1 MRVFEKLIMILPIY
15 QYGHKVLRQPSVE
28 IDASYPNLK
37 ELIENMWDTMYKAEG
52 CGLAAPQIGLN
63 IRLFVVDANELV
75 DSYPE
80 CAGFKK
86 VFINAEIIEESEE
99 EMTFREGCLSLPG
112 ISEEVK
118 RPKTIRIK
126 YLDENLEQHDEVISG
141 VNAIC
146 TQHEYD
152 HIEGHVF
159 IDHVGPLRRRILK
172 NKLTNISK
180 GKAGAH
186 YRVALP

>member
-1 MRVFEKLIMILPIY
+1 MILPIY
-15 QYGHKVLRQPSVE
+15 QYGHKVLRQPSVD

-126 YLDENLEQHDEVISG
+126 YLDENLEPHDEVISG

-172 NKLTNISK
+172 NKLANISK